1 MLKVHNI
8 IIWLI
13 MFYIYPINS
22 LIIDGS
28 FIVFLV
34 IKLYYIELFDT
45 DTENEI
51 TLLLPLFRQY

>member
-1 MLKVHNI
+1 MAYNVI
-8 IIWLI
+8 
-13 MFYIYPINS
+13 YIYPINS

-34 IKLYYIELFDT
+34 IKWYYIVLFDT
-45 DTENEI
+45 GTENEI